1 MPIYVEGED
10 FSGTLLLPICSLH
23 KAYKL
28 AMGDASAHSIRSYR
42 VAYRWGGA
50 LGSPLA

>member
-23 KAYKL
+23 EAYKL
-28 AMGDASAHSIRSYR
+28 AMGDVSAYSIYSYR
-42 VAYRWGGA
+42 VAYRRGEHWD
-50 LGSPLA
+50 PP